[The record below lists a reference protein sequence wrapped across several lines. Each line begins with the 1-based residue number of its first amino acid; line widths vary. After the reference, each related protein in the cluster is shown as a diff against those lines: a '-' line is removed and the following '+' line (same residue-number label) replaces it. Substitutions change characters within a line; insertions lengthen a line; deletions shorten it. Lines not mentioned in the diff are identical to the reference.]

1 VTGAAPHVPVL
12 LPEVLAALGPASGET
27 HLDGTFGAGGYTRA
41 LLDAGADVI
50 AIDRDPEALDAGRA
64 LESETAGRLRLVA
77 GRYSEMERHARGAKL
92 DGVTLDIGVSSM
104 QLDRAERGFS
114 YSVDGPLDMR
124 MEKSGATAAEF
135 LNGADEAL
143 IADVIYRY
151 GDEGRSRRLAKAIV
165 DARPLETTA
174 QLAAVVRRALRWHPG
189 IKKDPAARVFQAIRI
204 HLNGELDELEQGLE
218 AAERVLKPGGRLAV
232 VTFHSLEDRMV
243 KQFLRDRSGSGDA
256 GGRRLPGEP
265 EPAHQPTWER
275 VAKPVRPSPAEEA
288 ANPRSRSATLR
299 AATRTAAPPRSAV
312 FKETAR

>member
-1 VTGAAPHVPVL
+1 MSDVQPHVSVL
-12 LPEVLAALGPASGET
+12 LLEVLAALAPVAGER
-27 HLDGTFGAGGYTRA
+27 HVDGTFGAGGYARA
-41 LLDAGADVI
+41 LLNAGAEVV
-50 AIDRDPEALDAGRA
+50 AFDRDPDALAEGEELA
-64 LESETAGRLRLVA
+64 AASGGKLKLVA
-77 GRYSEMERHARGAKL
+77 GRYSEMASHVDAA
-92 DGVTLDIGVSSM
+92 DGVTLDLGVSSM

-114 YSVDGPLDMR
+114 YSADGPLDMR
-124 MEKSGATAAEF
+124 MERAGVSAAEF

-165 DARPLETTA
+165 AARPLATTG
-174 QLAAVVRRALRWHPG
+174 QLASVVRRSLRWHPG

-204 HLNGELDELEQGLE
+204 HLNRELDELEDGLN

-243 KQFLRDRSGSGDA
+243 KRFLKERSGTGDA

-265 EPAHQPTWER
+265 APDSPRTWEA

-299 AATRTAAPPRSAV
+299 AAVRTSAPALSQYPG
-312 FKETAR
+312 ARP